1 MVFLVLLINM
11 RTCSFGNE
19 LTVEITLSK
28 IIIYLSIYLSIYL
41 QGRRQWE
48 DKGEH
53 GESDKNYIRR
63 SMYSQKSDVPHAISS
78 ILLFS
83 VTQYFILGFS

>member
-19 LTVEITLSK
+19 ITAEITLSK
-28 IIIYLSIYLSIYL
+28 IIIYLSIYL
-41 QGRRQWE
+41 QGRTQWE

-63 SMYSQKSDVPHAISS
+63 SMCSQKSDVPHAISS